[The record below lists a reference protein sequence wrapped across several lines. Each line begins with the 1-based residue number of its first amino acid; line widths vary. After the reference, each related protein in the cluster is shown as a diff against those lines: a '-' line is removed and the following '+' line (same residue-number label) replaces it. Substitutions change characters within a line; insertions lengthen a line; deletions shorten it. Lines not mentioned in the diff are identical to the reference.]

1 MSRRRA
7 RRQAARA
14 QAQVAPRV
22 PTYQEVGKSIY
33 STWTGSD
40 GSWKTLSDLLGLQ
53 GVAGPTSLHEAL
65 RNTAFLLCSDI
76 VAQDISKAKL
86 RMYRKVGDDRR
97 VEVKPKDHSLA
108 ELLALDPNPEHT
120 WMDFWDMVI
129 RHFAI
134 SQNAFIAKKI
144 TTRGDIRALIPIVP
158 GRVQVLV
165 YEAGGVFY
173 QVARS
178 TMFEHML
185 LNDFPDRMD
194 GEDMVHVKGRLYDGL
209 QGYSSLLAGA
219 GALSLAAAVQTYQD
233 RLYSG
238 GGRYKIAFTL
248 NEDKEMSNEQF
259 QRLRGQFKEIYR
271 KTMDSDEPLL
281 LENGADV
288 KTLMMTA
295 KDSEIA
301 VAVKNSLTDICRLFR
316 MPPHKVMHFDGIKYE
331 NMDSAE
337 RMYVS
342 DSLVPT
348 AMRFEAALERAL
360 LTRSERLEYCFEF
373 DREMMAASDL
383 KTRAEVVKIGVQTG
397 VVTVNEARRDLGY
410 DKLEGDAGDVRSI
423 PVNVTLVDGK
433 NKPVLDGAAGA
444 PGDNPT
450 TDPLQQPANPP
461 K

>member
-1 MSRRRA
+1 
-7 RRQAARA
+7 
-14 QAQVAPRV
+14 
-22 PTYQEVGKSIY
+22 
-33 STWTGSD
+33 
-40 GSWKTLSDLLGLQ
+40 
-53 GVAGPTSLHEAL
+53 
-65 RNTAFLLCSDI
+65 
-76 VAQDISKAKL
+76 
-86 RMYRKVGDDRR
+86 
-97 VEVKPKDHSLA
+97 
-108 ELLALDPNPEHT
+108 
-120 WMDFWDMVI
+120 
-129 RHFAI
+129 
-134 SQNAFIAKKI
+134 
-144 TTRGDIRALIPIVP
+144 
-158 GRVQVLV
+158 
-165 YEAGGVFY
+165 
-173 QVARS
+173 
-178 TMFEHML
+178 MFEHML